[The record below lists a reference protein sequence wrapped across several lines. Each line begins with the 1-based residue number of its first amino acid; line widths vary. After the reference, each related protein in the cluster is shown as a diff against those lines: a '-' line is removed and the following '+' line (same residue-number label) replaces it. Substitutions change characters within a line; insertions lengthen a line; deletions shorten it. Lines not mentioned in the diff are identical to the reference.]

1 MADIKK
7 RTTRR
12 KARKAKPRSPR
23 AATTGQAQPKAMVE
37 EVAQPAAAE
46 PDAVVKA
53 TVPETTRAGTPS
65 STPAA
70 APSTAHF
77 LEQLMRDNPFRAQS
91 HLSPGEEANELESVG
106 HQPNSCEEVFC
117 RPGRAPAG
125 ARNTANPRGR
135 MADIR
140 ANIRTRGIGRQPD
153 DDRCARL
160 GGLHMI

>member
-53 TVPETTRAGTPS
+53 TAQPKAAVKEVAQPAAAEPDTAVKATVPETTRAGTPS
-65 STPAA
+65 RPLQR
-70 APSTAHF
+70 PVDGPF
-77 LEQLMRDNPFRAQS
+77 LEQLMRDNPFRAKVIS
-91 HLSPGEEANELESVG
+91 LLVK
-106 HQPNSCEEVFC
+106 
-117 RPGRAPAG
+117 
-125 ARNTANPRGR
+125 
-135 MADIR
+135 
-140 ANIRTRGIGRQPD
+140 
-153 DDRCARL
+153 RL
-160 GGLHMI
+160 TS